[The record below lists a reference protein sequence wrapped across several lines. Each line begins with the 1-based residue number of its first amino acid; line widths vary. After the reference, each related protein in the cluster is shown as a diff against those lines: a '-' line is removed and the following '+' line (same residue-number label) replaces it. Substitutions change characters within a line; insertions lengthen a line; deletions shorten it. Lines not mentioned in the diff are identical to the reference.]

1 MQRQL
6 FSKTAARLPEQLTQC
21 IGHRSEMPVTVPALD
36 GTLDSH
42 VVGRKAG
49 SILVILQLQVRQL
62 TMQHA
67 ADDEVQHHLCT
78 LKSVARRGSR
88 IEWNKLLRLPEP
100 SALTRPCA
108 ARSAIPPSCH
118 RRRP

>member
-1 MQRQL
+1 MQKEKQL

-49 SILVILQLQVRQL
+49 SILVILQLQVATL
-62 TMQHA
+62 TTGPRSNGTRTHVWHLAVMRRTLEGPYSQGSVRIL
-67 ADDEVQHHLCT
+67 EV
-78 LKSVARRGSR
+78 
-88 IEWNKLLRLPEP
+88 
-100 SALTRPCA
+100 
-108 ARSAIPPSCH
+108 
-118 RRRP
+118 